1 MDKLLGAIESPI
13 DLRDYTIKNL
23 VGKATTIEIPD
34 SFKLDY
40 EYDILNQG
48 NVGSCRALTEKRMKD
63 YIDGMPF
70 EENKCYS
77 SGFIYGYRKDSDF
90 QGEGLVARESLNNL
104 CEFGDCLYES
114 FPINEEYPAI
124 KQTLKKYNLD
134 KLKEEASNHKSTGYI
149 RLYKEDIKEYLVK
162 YKKPV
167 EIMVRVYS
175 NFYNAKTNGG
185 KIPSVPSGNYRGGHA
200 LLVIGYNKDELILVN
215 SWGSTYGDNGIFYLD
230 INSKII
236 REFWALEDVKNII
249 RPKKITYTI
258 GWNKIVINGKIKWQY
273 SLDGKTV
280 LKSQWIQTAPIK
292 WYYIKD
298 DSYAADGEWI
308 LDDGYWYYLQ
318 KDSCEMKIG
327 WFKDTNGC
335 WYYLKDKNPA
345 GAMLTGWFT
354 DTDGKVYYLEE
365 RNGYNKG
372 HMYCNGIF
380 NINRKFYE
388 FNSSGELIKSY

>member
-23 VGKATTIEIPD
+23 VGKATAIEIPD

-48 NVGSCRALTEKRMKD
+48 NVGSCRAFVEKRMKD

-104 CEFGDCLYES
+104 CKFGDCLYES

-134 KLKEEASNHKSTGYI
+134 KLKEEASNHKSIGYI

-200 LLVIGYNKDELILVN
+200 MLVIGYNKDELILVN

-258 GWNKIVINGKIKWQY
+258 GWNKITINGKIKWQY

-327 WFKDTNGC
+327 WFKDTNGY
-335 WYYLKDKNPA
+335 WYYLKDKNPI

>member
-23 VGKATTIEIPD
+23 VGKATAIEIPD

-40 EYDILNQG
+40 EYDILSQG
-48 NVGSCRALTEKRMKD
+48 NVSSCRAFVEKRMKD

-134 KLKEEASNHKSTGYI
+134 KLKEEASNHKSIGYI

-167 EIMVRVYS
+167 EIAVRVYS
-175 NFYNAKTNGG
+175 NFYKAKTNGG
-185 KIPSVPSGNYRGGHA
+185 KIPSGAAGNYRGG
-200 LLVIGYNKDELILVN
+200 D
-215 SWGSTYGDNGIFYLD
+215 
-230 INSKII
+230 
-236 REFWALEDVKNII
+236 
-249 RPKKITYTI
+249 
-258 GWNKIVINGKIKWQY
+258 
-273 SLDGKTV
+273 
-280 LKSQWIQTAPIK
+280 
-292 WYYIKD
+292 
-298 DSYAADGEWI
+298 
-308 LDDGYWYYLQ
+308 
-318 KDSCEMKIG
+318 
-327 WFKDTNGC
+327 
-335 WYYLKDKNPA
+335 
-345 GAMLTGWFT
+345 
-354 DTDGKVYYLEE
+354 
-365 RNGYNKG
+365 
-372 HMYCNGIF
+372 
-380 NINRKFYE
+380 
-388 FNSSGELIKSY
+388 

>member
-23 VGKATTIEIPD
+23 VGKATAIEMPD

-48 NVGSCRALTEKRMKD
+48 NVGSCRAFVEKRMKD

-134 KLKEEASNHKSTGYI
+134 KLKEEASHHKSAGYI

-215 SWGSTYGDNGIFYLD
+215 SWGSAYGDNGIFYLD
-230 INSKII
+230 INSEII
-236 REFWALEDVKNII
+236 REFWALEDAKNII

-258 GWNKIVINGKIKWQY
+258 GWNKIIINGKIKWQY

-280 LKSQWIQTAPIK
+280 LKSQWIQTTPIK

-308 LDDGYWYYLQ
+308 LDDGYWYYL
-318 KDSCEMKIG
+318 
-327 WFKDTNGC
+327 
-335 WYYLKDKNPA
+335 KDKNPT

-380 NINRKFYE
+380 NINGKFYE

>member
-23 VGKATTIEIPD
+23 VGKATAIEIPD

-48 NVGSCRALTEKRMKD
+48 NVSSCRAFVEKRMRD

-134 KLKEEASNHKSTGYI
+134 KLKEEASNHKSIGYI

-175 NFYNAKTNGG
+175 NFYKAKTNGG

-236 REFWALEDVKNII
+236 REFWALEDIKNII

-327 WFKDTNGC
+327 WFKDTNGY
-335 WYYLKDKNPA
+335 WYYLRDKNPA

-380 NINRKFYE
+380 NINGKFYE

>member
-23 VGKATTIEIPD
+23 VGKATAIEIPD

-40 EYDILNQG
+40 EYNILSQG
-48 NVGSCRALTEKRMKD
+48 NVSSCRALVEKRMRD

-134 KLKEEASNHKSTGYI
+134 KLKEEASNHKSIGYI

-258 GWNKIVINGKIKWQY
+258 GWNKIIINGKDKKGKNIVNY
-273 SLDGKTV
+273 GSLD
-280 LKSQWIQTAPIK
+280 
-292 WYYIKD
+292 
-298 DSYAADGEWI
+298 
-308 LDDGYWYYLQ
+308 
-318 KDSCEMKIG
+318 
-327 WFKDTNGC
+327 F
-335 WYYLKDKNPA
+335 
-345 GAMLTGWFT
+345 
-354 DTDGKVYYLEE
+354 LESKYKE
-365 RNGYNKG
+365 PEIYYNK
-372 HMYCNGIF
+372 IF
-380 NINRKFYE
+380 EFLENIE
-388 FNSSGELIKSY
+388 